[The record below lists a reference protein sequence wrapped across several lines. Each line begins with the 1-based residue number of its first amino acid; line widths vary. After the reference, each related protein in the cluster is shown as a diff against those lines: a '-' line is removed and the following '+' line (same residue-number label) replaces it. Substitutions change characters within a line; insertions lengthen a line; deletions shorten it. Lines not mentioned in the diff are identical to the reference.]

1 MRELNPRRQPFQGWI
16 GVLSVGH
23 FAQSGHGAGMSKT
36 RMTSV
41 TRWPNNL
48 TFILGSVSN
57 ADKIRRMESR
67 QEALREADTALEKR
81 MKELVEQHGEP
92 NEISLAEVVA
102 APELAELDELS
113 KTLCNAITR
122 LSKD

>member
-1 MRELNPRRQPFQGWI
+1 
-16 GVLSVGH
+16 
-23 FAQSGHGAGMSKT
+23 
-36 RMTSV
+36 
-41 TRWPNNL
+41 
-48 TFILGSVSN
+48 
-57 ADKIRRMESR
+57 MESR